1 MLCTPSSKARWV
13 GGQGGGV
20 EEIWTK
26 SKRTAT
32 FFSHEAFPKSHISR
46 KKINRLL
53 FSGLYPTRQLGRSRF
68 WNKILNPI
76 SEAYRFRRRDL
87 IIATAGLAPNIPWK
101 ENMLIS
107 PEKPVQVQN
116 EKLERT
122 SIYESPFLYHYRS
135 IVIVSGVMKL
145 SSLFNSSA
153 FILSDLK
160 SIQGGWWSV
169 HNPKLS
175 IR

>member
-1 MLCTPSSKARWV
+1 MKLCFASLLLKH
-13 GGQGGGV
+13 GGWGGSGGV
-20 EEIWTK
+20 EVIWTK

-76 SEAYRFRRRDL
+76 SEAYRGRDL

-122 SIYESPFLYHYRS
+122 SIYESPFLYHTDRLWLSQEFWNWVNDIFVQFFYTHIEWFEVYSRR
-135 IVIVSGVMKL
+135 IVKCT
-145 SSLFNSSA
+145 
-153 FILSDLK
+153 
-160 SIQGGWWSV
+160 
-169 HNPKLS
+169 
-175 IR
+175 

>member
-1 MLCTPSSKARWV
+1 
-13 GGQGGGV
+13 
-20 EEIWTK
+20 
-26 SKRTAT
+26 
-32 FFSHEAFPKSHISR
+32 
-46 KKINRLL
+46 
-53 FSGLYPTRQLGRSRF
+53 
-68 WNKILNPI
+68 
-76 SEAYRFRRRDL
+76 
-87 IIATAGLAPNIPWK
+87 
-101 ENMLIS
+101 MLIS

-160 SIQGGWWSV
+160 SIQGG
-169 HNPKLS
+169 
-175 IR
+175 